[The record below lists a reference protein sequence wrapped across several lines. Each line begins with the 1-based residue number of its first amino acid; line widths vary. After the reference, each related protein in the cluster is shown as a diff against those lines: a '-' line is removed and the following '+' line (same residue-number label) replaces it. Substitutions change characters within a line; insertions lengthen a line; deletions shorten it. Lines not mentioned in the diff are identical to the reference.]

1 MNIQLKNKHIY
12 FAVESVWDILDYK
25 LKYQINSK
33 CTADSAD
40 ETIQTIDVNIQDLQ
54 ALIRA
59 VNNQP
64 QGIAREINPE
74 MFISVVSQ
82 LQAAAGSGNEEAQS
96 MLTLVQG
103 ITTLNDEL
111 KNNKIISGK
120 ERVLS

>member
-33 CTADSAD
+33 CTADSED

-82 LQAAAGSGNEEAQS
+82 LQAAATSGNEEAQS